1 MLKRTKLLANARR
14 RLTADQKAKGA
25 GLGLHNVRSTKAQLL
40 EVIGDD
46 GREPVKPEFIKA
58 PATIALIGAGQ
69 ELGQPLAGT
78 GRGPDLL
85 RSAGLRNMLAALH
98 WRVED
103 LGNLELNASATGN
116 DKMRHGEA
124 ICLGSRLLYEQALNA
139 HKEGKC
145 VVTLGGDHSVAL
157 GSLSASLAA
166 RPETRVLW
174 CDAHADINTPES
186 SPSGNA
192 HGMPLSFFLG
202 LASDS
207 RLDFIPRLQPK
218 RLAYVGLR
226 DLDPAERRILRALK
240 AQGTYVATMREV
252 DEFGIGIVMRQA
264 LTSLGYYSS
273 TADADKISSQSLS
286 LPPLHLSYDIDAVD
300 PQHAPATG
308 TVVRGGLTFREA
320 HFVAEACAET
330 GAMSA
335 MDIVEVNSD
344 LTSPEA
350 AQETVELA
358 VSLVASA
365 LGDSIL

>member
-1 MLKRTKLLANARR
+1 
-14 RLTADQKAKGA
+14 
-25 GLGLHNVRSTKAQLL
+25 
-40 EVIGDD
+40 
-46 GREPVKPEFIKA
+46 
-58 PATIALIGAGQ
+58 
-69 ELGQPLAGT
+69 
-78 GRGPDLL
+78 
-85 RSAGLRNMLAALH
+85 
-98 WRVED
+98 
-103 LGNLELNASATGN
+103 
-116 DKMRHGEA
+116 
-124 ICLGSRLLYEQALNA
+124 
-139 HKEGKC
+139 
-145 VVTLGGDHSVAL
+145 
-157 GSLSASLAA
+157 
-166 RPETRVLW
+166 
-174 CDAHADINTPES
+174 
-186 SPSGNA
+186 
-192 HGMPLSFFLG
+192 MPLSFFLG